1 VNQLT
6 LVCRS
11 ATTFSRTGELDE
23 EAMAATV
30 QRFVDA
36 QLGVYLASGASG
48 EGHALSA
55 DELRR
60 VYEIGV
66 DVGKGKIIVSANQ
79 PEQLT
84 PGATI
89 EHARI
94 AMAAGVDALN
104 IYGPEGRHGFVP
116 TEDEYIAYFDTVLGE
131 IRYPVALAPNPTVGY
146 APRPEVIASL
156 CAKYPQVVAVNLAS
170 QGDAY
175 FVRLKDALTRPVDIY
190 VPYPASLHTLG
201 MGATGLLGAEANV
214 IPRTFRKYLD
224 QYAAADLRGLHET
237 YAELRRFTTF
247 ASTWGSSS
255 PRWIKL
261 AFRAWRLPGWAG
273 GTRPPFAQPDADSV
287 ERFRRGALQLNI
299 PEIDELDRLA
309 HGSPKG

>member
-1 VNQLT
+1 
-6 LVCRS
+6 VCRS

-48 EGHALSA
+48 EGHSLSA

-66 DVGKGKIIVSANQ
+66 AVGKGKIIVSANQ

-84 PGATI
+84 PAATV

-94 AMAAGVDALN
+94 AIAAGVDALN
-104 IYGPEGRHGFVP
+104 IYGPEGRHGYVP
-116 TEDEYIAYFDTVLGE
+116 TDEEYIAYFDMVLAE
-131 IRYPVALAPNPTVGY
+131 ISYPVALAPNPTVGY

-156 CAKYPQVVAVNLAS
+156 CARYPQVVAVNLAS

-190 VPYPASLHTLG
+190 VPYSSSLHTLG

-224 QYAAADLRGLHET
+224 QYAAGDLPGLHQTYADLK
-237 YAELRRFTTF
+237 RFTAF
-247 ASTWGSSS
+247 AGTWGSSS

-261 AFRAWRLPGWAG
+261 AFVAWRLPGWAG
-273 GTRPPFAQPDADSV
+273 GTRPPFVQPGV
-287 ERFRRGALQLNI
+287 EAAEQFRRGALQLNI
-299 PEIDELDRLA
+299 PEISELDWLA
-309 HGSPKG
+309 HGSSKG